1 MAVNLMKSKYGSRI
15 SDEDLAFKLRCAS
28 SVRHAEISD
37 LARGKKKKSDVKYPA
52 NIFYIDGMLKGYFG
66 YFGLNRTH

>member
-37 LARGKKKKSDVKYPA
+37 LARQKKKSDVKYLA

-66 YFGLNRTH
+66 YIGLNKTH